1 MLFYVLIIFAINIFL
16 TQIGAFKINA
26 DITIQE
32 LIEIHNQ
39 KRSEKGLVGLVYNSQ
54 LSDSATQKAKA
65 MLDSDCWSHYCPDG
79 KSPWDFFKSAG
90 YLYTYAGENLAE
102 GFSTTENV
110 MNAWMNSPTHRDNI
124 LNGNY
129 TEIGFGF
136 AYGRYQGKNN
146 NVVVAVH
153 FGTPAFP
160 EFASTQTDQSV
171 AGEAFESS
179 IQITNPQ
186 NESILN
192 TSELIISGNVQP
204 EGSEVIIDVNN
215 TEKGRVIAEGKNF
228 TYKSPNEYSD
238 GDYLIQAKVKN
249 AFIDISSQTVK
260 ITLDGQKP
268 SIFENTIQ
276 TSIHNESS
284 FVISL
289 STTLD
294 VVRFDATPL
303 PFQISQTERGNWKIY
318 FSNDVLD
325 TDKINFK
332 IADTSGNQTEFF
344 IFTKDL
350 KEKLE
355 NNGFDISVSSQSTNV
370 PVNFIKRV
378 ADGGLQTL
386 IPLLFIIYLLVL
398 LVIDY
403 VFLAKTK
410 MLGKVSRKPHLAV
423 SIFTITFLVISL
435 GGITGSILNGIS
447 AV

>member
-1 MLFYVLIIFAINIFL
+1 MIFYVLTIFALNIFL
-16 TQIGAFKINA
+16 TQIGAFKTNA

-32 LIEIHNQ
+32 LLEMHNE
-39 KRSEKGLVGLVYNSQ
+39 KRYEKGLIGLVYNSQ
-54 LSDSATQKAKA
+54 LSESATQKAKA

-102 GFSTTENV
+102 GFSTTKNV

-136 AYGRYQGKNN
+136 AYGRYQGKSN
-146 NVVVAVH
+146 NVVVVVH

-160 EFASTQTDQSV
+160 EFASTQSDTSV
-171 AGEAFESS
+171 AGEVFESS
-179 IQITNPQ
+179 IQITNPK

-215 TEKGRVIAEGKNF
+215 AEKGRVIAEGKNF
-228 TYKSPNEYSD
+228 TYKSPDQYAD

-249 AFIDISSQTVK
+249 SLIDISSQIVR

-268 SIFENTIQ
+268 LVFENSIQ

-284 FVISL
+284 FVITL

-294 VVRFDATPL
+294 AIKIDATPL
-303 PFQISQTERGNWKIY
+303 PFQISQTQSGSWKLY
-318 FSNDVLD
+318 FSNDVLEN
-325 TDKINFK
+325 DKINFK
-332 IADTSGNQTEFF
+332 LNDASGNKTDFF
-344 IFTKDL
+344 IFTKDI
-350 KEKLE
+350 KTKLE
-355 NNGFDISVSSQSTNV
+355 NNGFDISFTTHSQNI
-370 PVNFIKRV
+370 PINFVKRI
-378 ADGGLQTL
+378 ANGGLQTL
-386 IPLLFIIYLLVL
+386 LPLLFIIYLLVL

-403 VFLAKTK
+403 IFLAKTK
-410 MLGKVSRKPHLAV
+410 MLGKVSRKSHLAV
-423 SIFTITFLVISL
+423 SVFTITFLVISL
-435 GGITGSILNGIS
+435 GGITGSILDGIS
-447 AV
+447 LV